1 MARCKALADTL
12 TARQITSARLAVA
25 VQPDIQTEQCS
36 KCARHR
42 RGTTKR
48 MSRAAV
54 ALQSAGWSRYAET
67 PSGTQEALGATG
79 GVVAAALSLMWAL
92 LIAKVF
98 TLDAYTGV
106 QCLSL
111 LSVTIALGLKGVGRL
126 AEGRRS
132 GGGLCGKGV
141 SAASS
146 APKDTKKA
154 R

>member
-1 MARCKALADTL
+1 
-12 TARQITSARLAVA
+12 
-25 VQPDIQTEQCS
+25 
-36 KCARHR
+36 
-42 RGTTKR
+42 

-54 ALQSAGWSRYAET
+54 ALQSEGWSRYAET

-79 GVVAAALSLMWAL
+79 GVVAAALTLMWAL

-98 TLDAYTGV
+98 ALDAYTGV

-126 AEGRRS
+126 AEGRWC
-132 GGGLCGKGV
+132 GGGAGGNDDG
-141 SAASS
+141 AASGTAADS
-146 APKDTKKA
+146 KKA